1 MLEILNTADKIL
13 DILEIN
19 WQKTKDQTHTESLIQ
34 NSRNNSVVIA
44 ESLIY
49 GNQLR
54 VPEICKPEIKWQIA
68 KRKN

>member
-44 ESLIY
+44 ESLTY